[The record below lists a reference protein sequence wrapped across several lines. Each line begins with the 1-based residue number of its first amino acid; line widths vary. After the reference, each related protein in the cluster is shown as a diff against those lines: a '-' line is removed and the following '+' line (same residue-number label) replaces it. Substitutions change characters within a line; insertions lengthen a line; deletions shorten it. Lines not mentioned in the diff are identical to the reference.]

1 MTEIDA
7 VLSYERYLR
16 NERGFSNYTV
26 LNYINDIN
34 DFRKFLFDNDF
45 GNALEI
51 TPNIARYYLS
61 YMNKEMNFKASSVS
75 RKLSSLRGFY
85 KFLMAEKIVEINYF
99 SEVNSPKGD
108 KSLPKYL
115 FDEELDKLIE
125 SIDLN
130 TAIGKRDHAILEVM
144 YATGVRVSE
153 LCAIRLMD
161 IDYYTNSIIVMGKGS
176 KERYLPFHEKA
187 KAAIL
192 DYIEFGRNE
201 LLKRNKKDVP
211 NELFLNFKG
220 GALTSRGVR
229 MIMEELT
236 TKASLNMKVHPHMI
250 RHSFATSL
258 LNNGADLRT
267 VQELLGHVNLSTTQ
281 IYTHVSME
289 KLKEAYNNAHPRA
302 KIKLDERKDENNE

>member
-1 MTEIDA
+1 MTELEV
-7 VLSYERYLR
+7 VLNYERYLR

-26 LNYINDIN
+26 LNYINDVN
-34 DFRKFLFDNDF
+34 DFRKFLLDNGF
-45 GNALEI
+45 GSCLEI
-51 TPNIARYYLS
+51 SQNVARYYLS
-61 YMNKEMNFKASSVS
+61 YMNKEVSFKASSVS

-85 KFLMAEKIVEINYF
+85 KFLMAEKIVDINYF
-99 SEVNSPKGD
+99 SEVSSPKGD
-108 KSLPKYL
+108 KTLPKYL

-125 SIDLN
+125 SIDLS
-130 TAIGKRDHAILEVM
+130 TATGKRDHAILEVM

-153 LCAIRLMD
+153 LCTIRLMD

-187 KAAIL
+187 KSAIL
-192 DYIEFGRNE
+192 DYIEFGRGE
-201 LLKRNKKDVP
+201 LLKRNKREVP

-220 GALTSRGVR
+220 GALTPRGVR
-229 MIMEELT
+229 LIMDELT
-236 TKASLNMKVHPHMI
+236 QKASLNMKVHPHMI

-302 KIKLDERKDENNE
+302 KSERKDEFNG